1 MVLELLQELLGLL
14 FIHFDANHDCRCSS
28 VPVVVQ
34 NSQIGV
40 HLSLSIAKALD
51 AIRIGCDLAFEDGL
65 GALVHPLK
73 DNLVAQIQ
81 HARVV
86 DRHYRTF

>member
-1 MVLELLQELLGLL
+1 MVLELLKELLGLL
-14 FIHFDANHDCRCSS
+14 FIHLNANHDCRCSS
-28 VPVVVQ
+28 VPIVVQ
-34 NSQIGV
+34 NSQTGV
-40 HLSLSIAKALD
+40 QLCLSIAKALD
-51 AIRIGCDLAFEDGL
+51 AIRIGGDLAFEDGL
-65 GALVHPLK
+65 GAFIDSLE